1 MRSSASSIFISFL
14 VCTIVNIGL
23 TVYYFEV
30 LPKKSNVSAS
40 PKSLTETA
48 ALASAI
54 NNSNRQAVMRDTVI
68 LQQALKIQ
76 HQLEMHKAQK
86 IAMCP
91 SCSNGGPPNTKF
103 NYTKDDVR

>member
-1 MRSSASSIFISFL
+1 MRSSANSIFIAFL

-91 SCSNGGPPNTKF
+91 SCSNAGSPNTE
-103 NYTKDDVR
+103 YTLTKDGPL